1 MKLAEI
7 FKEKG
12 KFVFD
17 YKGDIKFSKPPE
29 ENYMTN
35 NPNRRCPNI
44 NLARKIL
51 DYEPIVSVEDGVEL
65 FLKYLAEN

>member
-1 MKLAEI
+1 
-7 FKEKG
+7 
-12 KFVFD
+12 
-17 YKGDIKFSKPPE
+17 
-29 ENYMTN
+29 MTN